1 MSSASSKRGLLVIL
15 FATLISTN
23 FATKTM
29 ILKQLGLSGK
39 ALLIFDESYNK
50 PNKTI
55 PCGAPNAIRIDRAF
69 FTERKM
75 QLSSKFQSCNDDT
88 FEYLI
93 SENWQDKTQVVQGNC
108 GNSSNRCSISSSVF
122 T

>member
-1 MSSASSKRGLLVIL
+1 MSSASSKSSLPVLL
-15 FATLISTN
+15 FATLISTS
-23 FATKTM
+23 FATKTW
-29 ILKQLGLSGK
+29 IGKQLGLNGK
-39 ALLIFDESYNK
+39 ALQIFDESYDK

-55 PCGAPNAIRIDRAF
+55 ACPNAIRIDRAF

-75 QLSSKFQSCNDDT
+75 QLLSKFQSCNDDT

-108 GNSSNRCSISSSVF
+108 GNSSNRCSISSLGF

>member
-1 MSSASSKRGLLVIL
+1 MSSSSKSRLLVLL
-15 FATLISTN
+15 FATITSIS
-23 FATKTM
+23 FATKTI

-39 ALLIFDESYNK
+39 ALQIFDESYDK

-55 PCGAPNAIRIDRAF
+55 ECGAPNAIRIDHAF

-93 SENWQDKTQVVQGNC
+93 RVNWQNKTQVVKGNC
-108 GNSSNRCSISSSVF
+108 GNSSNRCSISSSAF